1 MDMSCREKSKAQ
13 KKLKEMKI
21 RAWRLALGGRK
32 RLSIPASKCR
42 CDIRPK
48 KLNEKKWKEMKIRT
62 LRQARIFISFNFF
75 GLLSAVHV
83 YIICICIYIYL
94 FLERVWII
102 VRRGRRT
109 ASFWRVNSCGVDL
122 HPREVFARKAP
133 STRLRFSSLSIFL
146 DFL

>member
-62 LRQARIFISFNFF
+62 LRQARIFISFNFLDF
-75 GLLSAVHV
+75 CRQFMSISYAYV
-83 YIICICIYIYL
+83 YIFIY
-94 FLERVWII
+94 F
-102 VRRGRRT
+102 
-109 ASFWRVNSCGVDL
+109 
-122 HPREVFARKAP
+122 
-133 STRLRFSSLSIFL
+133 
-146 DFL
+146 